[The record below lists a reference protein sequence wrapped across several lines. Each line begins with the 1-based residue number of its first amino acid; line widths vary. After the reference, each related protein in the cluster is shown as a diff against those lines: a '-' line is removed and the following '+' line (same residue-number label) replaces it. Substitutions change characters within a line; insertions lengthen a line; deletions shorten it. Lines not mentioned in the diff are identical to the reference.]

1 MNDIDELKQ
10 YVAAHARSQSMPVE
24 YYEEL
29 LGRIHTD
36 EDGSRGSWAREWSD
50 AGERLERDGKLLE
63 ACQHFI
69 MARFPFVDGPAR
81 QDALDR
87 CVAAFDRW
95 RQQIPAIQRLDVDTP
110 AGRVRCWTS
119 GLSSTNRLPLLVFTG
134 GIVSIK
140 EQWAPV
146 LLQTAQLGMA
156 GLVTEMPGV
165 GENTRLYDGDSWQQF
180 SDLLDAVADRADVS
194 RTYALALS
202 FSGHMAVRCA
212 KKDAR
217 IAGIIGAGMP
227 VHDFFVDE
235 DWQRG
240 VPKVTV
246 DTLAH
251 LMRVQPAEVFAGVR
265 DWALTDADLSAV
277 DVPMSYVA
285 SKRDEIIPRS
295 DTLRLKKNVRRLRM
309 IEHNDVHGSPSHF
322 AETRLWS
329 LLSLLR
335 MQGVRNRQRTSISYA
350 LLKERLRRRLS
361 GTPA

>member
-1 MNDIDELKQ
+1 VNDINELKQ
-10 YVAAHARSQSMPVE
+10 YVIAHARSQSMPVE
-24 YYEEL
+24 HYEEL

-36 EDGSRGSWAREWSD
+36 DDGTPGSWVREWCD

-63 ACQHFI
+63 ASQHFI
-69 MARFPFVDGPAR
+69 MARFPYVDGQAR
-81 QDALDR
+81 QEALDR
-87 CVAAFDRW
+87 CVSAFDRW
-95 RQQIPAIQRLDVDTP
+95 RQQFPTIQRLDVDTP

-119 GLSSTNRLPLLVFTG
+119 GLSTTDRLPLLVFTG

-156 GLVTEMPGV
+156 GLVAEMPGV
-165 GENTRLYDGDSWQQF
+165 GENTRRYDGESWRQF

-212 KKDAR
+212 LRDAR
-217 IAGIIGAGMP
+217 IAGIVGAGMP

-246 DTLAH
+246 DTVAH
-251 LMRVQPAEVFAGVR
+251 LMRIPPAEVFANLR
-265 DWALTDADLSAV
+265 DWALTDAELSRL
-277 DVPMSYVA
+277 DVPLSYVA
-285 SKRDEIIPRS
+285 SKRDEIIPRG
-295 DTLRLKKNVRRLRM
+295 DTLRLRRNVRRLRM
-309 IEHNDVHGSPSHF
+309 IEHDDVHGSPSHF

-335 MQGVRNRQRTSISYA
+335 MRGVHNRQRTEIGYA
-350 LLKERLRRRLS
+350 LFKERLRGLVR
-361 GTPA
+361 TPA

>member
-1 MNDIDELKQ
+1 VNDIDELKQ
-10 YVAAHARSQSMPVE
+10 YVVAHVRSQSMPVE

-36 EDGSRGSWAREWSD
+36 EDGSRGSWVREWCD

-63 ACQHFI
+63 ACQHFT
-69 MARFPFVDGPAR
+69 MARFPYVDGPAR
-81 QDALDR
+81 QEAMDR

-95 RQQIPAIQRLDVDTP
+95 RQQLPSIERLDVDTP
-110 AGRVRCWTS
+110 GGRVRCWTS
-119 GLSSTNRLPLLVFTG
+119 GLSATDRLPLLLFTG

-146 LLQTAQLGMA
+146 LTQTARLGMA

-165 GENTRLYDGDSWQQF
+165 GENTRPYDRQSWRQL
-180 SDLLDAVADRADVS
+180 SDLLDAVADRADVT
-194 RTYALALS
+194 RTYALSLS

-212 KKDAR
+212 LWDSR
-217 IAGIIGAGMP
+217 IAGITGAGMP
-227 VHDFFVDE
+227 VHDFFVDP

-240 VPKVTV
+240 VPRITV

-251 LMRVQPAEVFAGVR
+251 LRRVQPADVFAGLR
-265 DWALTDADLSAV
+265 DWALTDDDLSAV
-277 DVPMSYVA
+277 DVPVCYVA

-295 DTLRLKKNVRRLRM
+295 DTLRLKRNVRRLRM

-335 MQGVRNRQRTSISYA
+335 MRGVHNRQRASISYA
-350 LLKERLRRRLS
+350 LLKQRLRRRLIR
-361 GTPA
+361 TQA